1 MTLGE
6 KIRQA
11 RRCGGLSQGQLAEK
25 ICVSRSAIAKWETDK
40 GLPDVENLKLLA
52 RLLHVSV
59 DSLLEDREPE
69 GGVLIREAYDPE
81 GLGRGCER
89 VRKDRLMVRR
99 FPGARIL
106 SLLGRPQFAGEKP
119 VVNRARG
126 FLTRDPFGNAA
137 YVKSVREQEKAFYL
151 VEQEEEQYFVTVGA
165 EALEIRPLSQRREG
179 QRFTLGT
186 WDFVCMKELS
196 DE

>member
-40 GLPDVENLKLLA
+40 GLPDVENLKMLA
-52 RLLHVSV
+52 RLLHISV

-81 GLGRGCER
+81 GLARTGCWPDGSPAPEFCRCWAGRS
-89 VRKDRLMVRR
+89 L
-99 FPGARIL
+99 PGR
-106 SLLGRPQFAGEKP
+106 SR
-119 VVNRARG
+119 
-126 FLTRDPFGNAA
+126 
-137 YVKSVREQEKAFYL
+137 
-151 VEQEEEQYFVTVGA
+151 
-165 EALEIRPLSQRREG
+165 
-179 QRFTLGT
+179 
-186 WDFVCMKELS
+186 W
-196 DE
+196 